1 VRYANVLFYVAD
13 PDAVAAARPVHRAY
27 MADLKRQGKLAAG
40 GPFDDL
46 TGALFIDEAE
56 STDEAERFAAED
68 PNTHARL
75 IPQRIGCLCV
85 GQMIRKWAARTQ
97 QTGPVGATPE
107 RLAYCPCVP
116 ALPARGTGRRSG
128 RPPAWDA
135 L

>member
-1 VRYANVLFYVAD
+1 MRYANLLFYVAD

-68 PNTHARL
+68 PYTHAGLIKEHTIRPWRL
-75 IPQRIGCLCV
+75 IYSNPSLLEE
-85 GQMIRKWAARTQ
+85 
-97 QTGPVGATPE
+97 PSE
-107 RLAYCPCVP
+107 
-116 ALPARGTGRRSG
+116 
-128 RPPAWDA
+128 
-135 L
+135 